1 MLPRV
6 HTLFAL
12 VGALALCGIG
22 PMAAAQEGT
31 PTATSVPIAEQA
43 IFSHTFSQEDLPPGE
58 VQAFFYRLTLSP
70 GESLPFLV
78 GPFCGCPGQSVTP
91 GVGIEAVTEGAYTV
105 RLDAPFAVVRG
116 GDEEEIAPGTDV
128 TLTPGEVGVFP
139 DYAAPA
145 DIRNDGSGPASVI
158 GVAVV
163 SNEST
168 ATPAP
173 SLPMGLET
181 EELARAVPA
190 DWRRLPSGPVTL
202 TLRRLTLPAGAALG
216 PYEASGLETFL
227 VEQGEVGLV
236 FMAPDANEPGRPLV
250 YGAGR
255 SAPFVSLNPG
265 TRRLVTNEGD
275 GPATIL
281 ALAVVPAAA
290 DATPRP
296 A

>member
-1 MLPRV
+1 MSRCFQIIL
-6 HTLFAL
+6 TLVLLLRGF
-12 VGALALCGIG
+12 VPI
-22 PMAAAQEGT
+22 AAAQEGT
-31 PTATSVPIAEQA
+31 PAAADNGAAEEEL
-43 IFSHTFSQEDLPPGE
+43 IFSHTFPQEALPNGEAQAIFYRFTLPPG
-58 VQAFFYRLTLSP
+58 V
-70 GESLPFLV
+70 SLPLLV
-78 GPFCGCPGQSVTP
+78 GPFCGCPGQTVMP
-91 GVGIEAVTEGAYTV
+91 GVGLEAVTEGAYTV

-145 DIRNDGSGPASVI
+145 EVRNDGSGPASVI

-190 DWRRLPSGPVTL
+190 DWRRLPPGPVTL
-202 TLRRLTLPAGAALG
+202 TLRRLTLPVGAALG
-216 PYEASGLETFL
+216 PYEAIGLETFL

-281 ALAVVPAAA
+281 VLAVVPAAA